1 MGDTVTFTWQGGH
14 NVAIIP
20 TTTCPVM
27 GIGSGIKMLAPT
39 SYGGVYTW
47 TATAPGKYVFA
58 CTVGDHCLAGQ
69 KIEVTVA

>member
-1 MGDTVTFTWQGGH
+1 
-14 NVAIIP
+14 
-20 TTTCPVM
+20 
-27 GIGSGIKMLAPT
+27 MLAPT